1 MRLLIFVA
9 LSGLL
14 LTCNS
19 AEVKPRINQSSFFPL
34 EIGRSWSYRVN
45 SFHFNGKD
53 TIFATFNLKV
63 VTTQVT
69 QSLTGAEVYHF
80 EVKDDSLG
88 SWRFLP
94 SWSVWIEEGKEIIV
108 QEGNTRYVRLIFPFT
123 ETTTWNLNKYNTA
136 SNKSDLDICT
146 VKFLDTDK
154 KVIQITEEDDS
165 IVVDK
170 RFGVYRA
177 GIGLERRR
185 YLKNNYGFRDLTG
198 EAYVKTS
205 DSFLWEIIDSQ

>member
-9 LSGLL
+9 LSGFLL
-14 LTCNS
+14 SCNS
-19 AEVKPRINQSSFFPL
+19 TEVKPRINQSSFFPL

-63 VTTQVT
+63 LTTQVT

-80 EVKDDSLG
+80 EVKD
-88 SWRFLP
+88 
-94 SWSVWIEEGKEIIV
+94 IIV

-146 VKFLDTDK
+146 VKFLDPDK

-170 RFGVYRA
+170 RFGVYRT
-177 GIGLERRR
+177 GVGLEKRR
-185 YLKNNYGFRDLTG
+185 YLKNNYGFRSLTG
-198 EAYVKTS
+198 ETYVKTS
-205 DSFLWEIIDSQ
+205 NSFTWEIIDNQ

>member
-146 VKFLDTDK
+146 LILIRRLSKLLRKMTASWWTK
-154 KVIQITEEDDS
+154 DS
-165 IVVDK
+165 V
-170 RFGVYRA
+170 F
-177 GIGLERRR
+177 IGPELAWRE
-185 YLKNNYGFRDLTG
+185 GD
-198 EAYVKTS
+198 
-205 DSFLWEIIDSQ
+205 I